1 MAELHCRHLRLP
13 GEPGFWCFRLDE
25 QGAVRDLRPE
35 ASHGAEGRHHHHWDW
50 QGDWLSP
57 AAVDLQINGLQGLW
71 FAHLEPEHLDRLHQ
85 ALVWLRRQGVDAVC
99 PTLTTAPPARLRQSL
114 ALLRRVREQQGGAE
128 ARLLGAHLEGPFL
141 AVSKRGAHPRRHV
154 QPLKLEHLKQ
164 LMDGFSAEDV
174 ALLTMAPELD
184 PRHEA
189 LDWLVEQGIVVSLG
203 YTEASQTQVAAAFA
217 AGACLLTHTFNAMPS
232 LHHRAPGPVASA
244 CMAPE
249 PVFLGLIADG
259 NGERGGRQRG
269 PERRPQ
275 PNHQPLGHLKG
286 ASYNGIAIPAMITTV
301 VDGPG
306 VIIIESDGITSV
318 TKGGSDS
325 YTVVLASDPTA
336 NVKIRASSDTPGVA
350 LVNGREDAYSTFTL
364 RNWNR
369 AQTVT
374 VSAVDDNVDQDGNRR
389 EVIIHAEHAEVDG
402 LESSEGSLSRLRL
415 GLEAVRPLFPLSPC
429 RMALPSSPPWRWACS
444 GGLQSMASAVN

>member
-25 QGAVRDLRPE
+25 QAVVRDLRPE
-35 ASHGAEGRHHHHWDW
+35 VPHGAEGRHHHHWDW

-85 ALVWLRRQGVDAVC
+85 ALAWLRRQGVDAVC
-99 PTLTTAPPARLRQSL
+99 PTLTTAPPARLRRSL
-114 ALLRRVREQQGGAE
+114 ALLRRVRGQQGGAE

-189 LDWLVEQGIVVSLG
+189 LDWLVEQGTVVGLG
-203 YTEASQTQVAAAFA
+203 HTEASQTQAAAAFA
-217 AGACLLTHTFNAMPS
+217 AGARLLTHTFNAMPS

-259 NGERGGRQRG
+259 VHVAPAVAVLLTRMAPGRVVLVSDALAPYGLAEGRYPWGRRWITVQQGTCRLKDGTMAGTTVGILEGACRLARWSRNPDEAILAATVRPRACLGHGGTVVQHLRGTALARLLRWRWQ
-269 PERRPQ
+269 PEADRLSWATPQ
-275 PNHQPLGHLKG
+275 P
-286 ASYNGIAIPAMITTV
+286 
-301 VDGPG
+301 
-306 VIIIESDGITSV
+306 
-318 TKGGSDS
+318 
-325 YTVVLASDPTA
+325 
-336 NVKIRASSDTPGVA
+336 
-350 LVNGREDAYSTFTL
+350 
-364 RNWNR
+364 
-369 AQTVT
+369 
-374 VSAVDDNVDQDGNRR
+374 
-389 EVIIHAEHAEVDG
+389 
-402 LESSEGSLSRLRL
+402 
-415 GLEAVRPLFPLSPC
+415 
-429 RMALPSSPPWRWACS
+429 WA
-444 GGLQSMASAVN
+444 

>member
-13 GEPGFWCFRLDE
+13 GEPGLWRFRLDE
-25 QGAVRDLRPE
+25 QGVVRDLRPE
-35 ASHGAEGRHHHHWDW
+35 ASHGAEGRHHHHRDW

-85 ALVWLRRQGVDAVC
+85 ALAWLRRQGVDAVC
-99 PTLTTAPPARLRQSL
+99 PTLTTAPPARLRRSL

-189 LDWLVEQGIVVSLG
+189 LDWLVEQGIVVGLG
-203 YTEASQTQVAAAFA
+203 HTEASQTQAAAAFA
-217 AGACLLTHTFNAMPS
+217 AGARLLTHTFNAMPS

-259 NGERGGRQRG
+259 VHVAPAVAVLLTRMAPGRVVLVSDALAPYGLAEGRYPWGRRWITVQDGTCRLKDGTMAGTTVGILEGACRLARWSRNPDEAILAATVRPRACLGHGGTVAQHLQGTALTRLLRWRWQ
-269 PERRPQ
+269 PEAGRLSWATPQ
-275 PNHQPLGHLKG
+275 PW
-286 ASYNGIAIPAMITTV
+286 T
-301 VDGPG
+301 
-306 VIIIESDGITSV
+306 
-318 TKGGSDS
+318 
-325 YTVVLASDPTA
+325 
-336 NVKIRASSDTPGVA
+336 
-350 LVNGREDAYSTFTL
+350 
-364 RNWNR
+364 
-369 AQTVT
+369 
-374 VSAVDDNVDQDGNRR
+374 
-389 EVIIHAEHAEVDG
+389 
-402 LESSEGSLSRLRL
+402 
-415 GLEAVRPLFPLSPC
+415 
-429 RMALPSSPPWRWACS
+429 
-444 GGLQSMASAVN
+444 

>member
-25 QGAVRDLRPE
+25 QAVVRDLRPE
-35 ASHGAEGRHHHHWDW
+35 ASHGAEGRHHHHRDW

-71 FAHLEPEHLDRLHQ
+71 FAHLKPEHLDRLHQ
-85 ALVWLRRQGVDAVC
+85 ALAWLRRQGVDAVC

-128 ARLLGAHLEGPFL
+128 TRLLGAHLEGPFL

-189 LDWLVEQGIVVSLG
+189 LDWLVEQAIVVALG
-203 YTEASQTQVAAAFA
+203 HTEASQAQAAAAFA
-217 AGACLLTHTFNAMPS
+217 AGARLLTHTFNAMPS

-259 NGERGGRQRG
+259 VHVAPAVAVLLTRMAPGRVVLVSDALAPYGLAEGRYPWGRRWITVQDGTCRLKDGTMAGTTVGILEGACRLARWSRNPDEAILAATVRPRACLGHGGTVAQHLQGTALTRLLRWRWQ
-269 PERRPQ
+269 PEADRLSWATPQ
-275 PNHQPLGHLKG
+275 P
-286 ASYNGIAIPAMITTV
+286 
-301 VDGPG
+301 
-306 VIIIESDGITSV
+306 
-318 TKGGSDS
+318 
-325 YTVVLASDPTA
+325 
-336 NVKIRASSDTPGVA
+336 
-350 LVNGREDAYSTFTL
+350 
-364 RNWNR
+364 
-369 AQTVT
+369 
-374 VSAVDDNVDQDGNRR
+374 
-389 EVIIHAEHAEVDG
+389 
-402 LESSEGSLSRLRL
+402 
-415 GLEAVRPLFPLSPC
+415 
-429 RMALPSSPPWRWACS
+429 WA
-444 GGLQSMASAVN
+444 